1 MRPIACFFVH
11 WEHSDARTTGRA
23 VEQRKTAGN
32 LQAYCKVPTVFVV
45 LVPATNV
52 LSNHLLEDLE
62 RLWQLRDIIPD
73 PLNSE
78 KTDTH

>member
-1 MRPIACFFVH
+1 MKKDSSSLSF
-11 WEHSDARTTGRA
+11 S
-23 VEQRKTAGN
+23 
-32 LQAYCKVPTVFVV
+32 
-45 LVPATNV
+45 VPATNV